1 MFQGTQGTSMIK
13 ALGALL
19 LILTLAGC
27 ANVSFGLISP
37 SDCSGG
43 REASY
48 SCQVDR
54 YSRAGM

>member
-1 MFQGTQGTSMIK
+1 MIK
-13 ALGALL
+13 ALGASL

-27 ANVSFGLISP
+27 ANVSFSFVSP
-37 SDCSGG
+37 SDCGGG
-43 REASY
+43 REATY